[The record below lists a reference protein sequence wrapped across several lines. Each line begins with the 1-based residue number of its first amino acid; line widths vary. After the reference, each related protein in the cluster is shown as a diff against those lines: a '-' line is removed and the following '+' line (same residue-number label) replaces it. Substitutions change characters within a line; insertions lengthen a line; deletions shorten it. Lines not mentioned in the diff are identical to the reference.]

1 MGTVFTQVMTLF
13 VFVSIGYVLGK
24 SRICDLSHTKVLSK
38 LLVYVFLPCNVFKT
52 FSGNFTFSY
61 IAGNYTLVIAGTV
74 VLFCVLIFAYFV
86 AKLFAREK
94 YQRYLYEYSVIIP
107 NFGYMG
113 YALALDLF
121 GEAGQINFMTF
132 AIPFSIYIY
141 SIGINILTKKA
152 FKPKNLLQPVLI
164 AMVLGIVVGLTN
176 LRLPEILTGTV
187 YKAAQC
193 MAPLSMIMTG
203 LVTAER
209 PLLNILKNK
218 RVYPMLVLRLILMP
232 LVVGGILQLFF
243 APAVVQAAVL
253 FYALPCGINTVVFP
267 KMVDENCEVGISLA
281 LTSAA
286 LSCIT
291 MPLILQ
297 LFS

>member
-1 MGTVFTQVMTLF
+1 MSTVFTQVLTLF
-13 VFVSIGYVLGK
+13 IFVSIGYLLGNCC
-24 SRICDLSHTKVLSK
+24 ICDLSHTKVISK
-38 LLVYVFLPCNVFKT
+38 LLVYIFLPCNVFKT
-52 FSGNFTFSY
+52 FSGNFTISY

-74 VLFCVLIFAYFV
+74 VLLCMLIFAHFL
-86 AKLFAREK
+86 AKLFAKER
-94 YQRYLYEYSVIIP
+94 YNRYLYEYTILIP

-121 GEAGQINFMTF
+121 GTAGQINFMTF
-132 AIPFSIYIY
+132 AIPFSVYIY
-141 SIGINILTKKA
+141 SVGINILTKKT
-152 FKPKNLLQPVLI
+152 FKLKNLLQPVLI
-164 AMVLGIVVGLTN
+164 AMVLGIAVGLTN
-176 LRLPEILTGTV
+176 LHLPDVLTGTV
-187 YKAAQC
+187 NKAAQC

-209 PLLNILKNK
+209 PLKNILKNK
-218 RVYPMLVLRLILMP
+218 RVYPMLVLRMIVVP
-232 LVVGGILQLFF
+232 LVVGTILRLFF
-243 APAVVQAAVL
+243 EPSVVQSAVL

-267 KMVDENCEVGISLA
+267 KMVDENCEIGISLA

-291 MPLILQ
+291 MPLILL